1 MLANRG
7 RLLIRNTRILD
18 IDAPGGRSPI
28 TDVLIDNGAIVE
40 MGTVAPS
47 VDTTCD
53 RVIDAANK
61 LLAPGIINAHTHS
74 PSSVMAGVGDDQ
86 SHPVFMWM
94 TQAYTS
100 NRTPEEIYL
109 CAMLNCIQMLLS
121 GTTAAIDHF
130 PGQRFGPEELDA
142 VLQASHDSGMR
153 IALGMRFFDA
163 AFDDIFPRGGDIP
176 DDLKADILRVG
187 PLKPQPL
194 EGLRELMEGGIE
206 RWNGKDGRLS
216 VFPAPSNPERC
227 TDAALMV
234 CAELAEKHD
243 VGIHT
248 HLLEAK
254 VQADLAQE
262 KYGCTM
268 VEHLCQLGIFS
279 HRWSCAHS
287 NWVTDGDIDLM
298 AEAGAVAIHNPESNF
313 KLGSGL
319 APVPKMLQRG
329 VTVALG
335 TDGSSANDNLLMH
348 EAMRFAAVINRPSQA
363 KRSEWISSR
372 DVWRMATTGGA
383 KAMLQGDAIGDIAVG
398 KRADLVLYRLDAS
411 WWKPVN
417 DAVSQMVFAETG
429 GSVDMVTV
437 DGRIVVEDGRITAF
451 DADAILDQ
459 IEPMMENVRERNKDI
474 FSVAERM
481 SALFA

>member
-1 MLANRG
+1 
-7 RLLIRNTRILD
+7 
-18 IDAPGGRSPI
+18 
-28 TDVLIDNGAIVE
+28 
-40 MGTVAPS
+40 
-47 VDTTCD
+47 
-53 RVIDAANK
+53 
-61 LLAPGIINAHTHS
+61 
-74 PSSVMAGVGDDQ
+74 
-86 SHPVFMWM
+86 M

-130 PGQRFGPEELDA
+130 PGQRFGPDEIDA
-142 VLQASHDSGMR
+142 VMRASRDSGMR

-163 AFDDIFPRGGDIP
+163 EFDDIFPRGRPIP
-176 DDLKADILRVG
+176 DDLKEDIRRVG

-194 EGLRELMEGGIE
+194 DGLRELMDDSIQ
-206 RWNGKDGRLS
+206 RWNGTDGRLS
-216 VFPAPSNPERC
+216 MFPAPSNPERC
-227 TDAALMV
+227 TDAALQI

-254 VQADLAQE
+254 VQADLTKE

-268 VEHLCQLGIFS
+268 VEHLIRLGVFS

-287 NWVTDGDIDLM
+287 NWVSDSDIDLM
-298 AEAGAVAIHNPESNF
+298 VEAGAVAIHNPESNF
-313 KLGSGL
+313 KLGSGV
-319 APVPKMLQRG
+319 APVPRMLERG
-329 VTVALG
+329 LTVALG

-348 EAMRFAAVINRPSQA
+348 EAMRFAAIINRPHQP
-363 KRSEWISSR
+363 KRAEWISSR

-383 KAMLQGDAIGDIAVG
+383 NAMLQGDSIGEICVG
-398 KRADLVLYRLDAS
+398 KRADLVLYRLDVS
-411 WWKPVN
+411 WWRPVN
-417 DAVSQMVFAETG
+417 DVISQMVFAETG
-429 GSVDMVTV
+429 GSVDTVMV
-437 DGRIVVEDGRITAF
+437 DGNILVEGGRITAF

-459 IEPMMENVRERNKDI
+459 IEPMMKNVRERNKDI
-474 FSVAERM
+474 FNVAERM